1 MNSSQ
6 GYRYLDGYAYIL
18 IRILEISSHYLL
30 RILNS
35 ISPAKTSALPILFF
49 LWLFF
54 TGLLPNSWFFA
65 IKTAKKKY
73 LILSFPLENTKI
85 FHGYLFISEI
95 LFLTLNRLTI
105 NSALAIHRQLSQKEF
120 SSLNPSSSFRYQQ
133 ELDGIMDRII
143 SMGILWGW
151 PLILGIKLKET
162 RISMNCMCGFLKQYH
177 LALLYS
183 LNVHTQE
190 KPLICVKDLV
200 KNQSRA
206 FFLLMQ
212 KSRSMFVLGIKNIRL
227 RKVLSALEKTNG
239 IYLGLRKQ

>member
-85 FHGYLFISEI
+85 FHGYLFISDI
-95 LFLTLNRLTI
+95 LILTLSRLTI
-105 NSALAIHRQLSQKEF
+105 NSALAIHRQLSQKE
-120 SSLNPSSSFRYQQ
+120 SNSLNPRSSFRYQQ
-133 ELDGIMDRII
+133 GLDGIMDRII

-162 RISMNCMCGFLKQYH
+162 RISMNCMCGFLKLCY
-177 LALLYS
+177 LALWCS
-183 LNVHTQE
+183 LNVHTLE
-190 KPLICVKDLV
+190 RPLIYVKNLV
-200 KNQSRA
+200 KSQSRA
-206 FFLLMQ
+206 FFWEMQ
-212 KSRSMFVLGIKNIRL
+212 MSRCIFV
-227 RKVLSALEKTNG
+227 
-239 IYLGLRKQ
+239 